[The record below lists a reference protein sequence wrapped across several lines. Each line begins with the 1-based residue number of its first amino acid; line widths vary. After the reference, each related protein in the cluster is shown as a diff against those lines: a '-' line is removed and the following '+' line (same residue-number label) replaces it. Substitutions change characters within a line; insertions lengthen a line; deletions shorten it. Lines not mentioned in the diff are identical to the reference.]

1 MPSSAPYAPLFAFLL
16 VSSVRCDVV
25 RPRRQGLH
33 PHEADDPN
41 FAVRR
46 CIKCESYDACVKK
59 EEWVF
64 MQCAKETI
72 ASLPFGQ
79 NEKIFRIASHP
90 DLNDTSKSTHCAIIQ
105 WPKSEIRGCVP
116 ENINETLFCNY
127 FAKKTGVNLSLCST
141 CPADVKPC
149 NDEEPPREDRA
160 ELRAK
165 HNVGFLC
172 VCTALAILIR

>member
-59 EEWVF
+59 EE
-64 MQCAKETI
+64 
-72 ASLPFGQ
+72 
-79 NEKIFRIASHP
+79 IASHP

>member
-64 MQCAKETI
+64 MQ
-72 ASLPFGQ
+72 
-79 NEKIFRIASHP
+79 IASHP